1 MKKGNLI
8 MSIKR
13 EGKIIRKKIIVIGHL
28 VEVEVEAEVKV
39 IIKILK
45 KS

>member
-1 MKKGNLI
+1 
-8 MSIKR
+8 MSIKK
-13 EGKIIRKKIIVIGHL
+13 EEKIIIKKIIVIGNL
-28 VEVEVEAEVKV
+28 VEVEAEVKV

>member
-1 MKKGNLI
+1 

-13 EGKIIRKKIIVIGHL
+13 EEKIIIKKIIVIGHL
-28 VEVEVEAEVKV
+28 VEVEVEAKVKV